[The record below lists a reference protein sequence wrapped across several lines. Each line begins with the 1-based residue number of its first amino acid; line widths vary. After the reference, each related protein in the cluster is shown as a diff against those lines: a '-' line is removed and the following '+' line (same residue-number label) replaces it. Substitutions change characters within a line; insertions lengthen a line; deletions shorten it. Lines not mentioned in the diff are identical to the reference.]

1 MTGDKN
7 LGFPNYFVA
16 QKARARIHQ
25 QDEKLGKKL
34 FFGTGEKAAKKKPK
48 KSTKKQSRRQRDSSM
63 SDSDEGA
70 YESQDQSEAENELTQ
85 FTREAVK
92 VEDMYEPSIPEK
104 HD

>member
-48 KSTKKQSRRQRDSSM
+48 K
-63 SDSDEGA
+63 
-70 YESQDQSEAENELTQ
+70 
-85 FTREAVK
+85 
-92 VEDMYEPSIPEK
+92 
-104 HD
+104 